1 MFPISSRISFLTCEL
16 FRSIFYWQIL
26 RCFVMLWLLP
36 TFRALW
42 SGSVAVQVR
51 SWLLDETPCY
61 TINCFFS
68 GVPLLLER
76 NAYSLI
82 VEDGILFMSCR
93 SNLLTV
99 LVKYSVALLIFNL
112 FYVSTAKRAVL
123 ISPPAWLHLFLLALP
138 SVFALRQWC

>member
-1 MFPISSRISFLTCEL
+1 MFCYVVIVAHFSCPVVRECGRTG
-16 FRSIFYWQIL
+16 QIL
-26 RCFVMLWLLP
+26 AVGRDSLLHDQ
-36 TFRALW
+36 L
-42 SGSVAVQVR
+42 
-51 SWLLDETPCY
+51 
-61 TINCFFS
+61 FFS